1 MDRLKKILIGVDF
14 TDFSNVAMAQAK
26 RLARWSQSDLD
37 VLHVID
43 KQVASDLQK
52 TVADSMAEVE
62 KGLRETAQ
70 ERIQAL
76 FDDDPLER
84 RTQPTG
90 AKAEGQ
96 DERRVH
102 DERRISLNGN
112 VVLGDPFTEVI
123 RRVKKSNAD
132 LLVLGSNG
140 TSDPQRGVGE
150 LAIRCVRKAPCRVLI
165 VREAN
170 ADPFKGVVACAK
182 FSTVTDQVIAQSIQV
197 ARQDQAKLHIVH
209 VYWPPWNTLHY
220 KSPTSSSSP
229 NYQKQYKDS
238 LYAKLKK
245 YIASY
250 LDEKTDLDVSYEL
263 IEGMR
268 PTESIINYVAKSGAD
283 LVVVGR
289 GRRGVQDFLLGTQ
302 AERIIHHTPVAV
314 LVVT

>member
-1 MDRLKKILIGVDF
+1 
-14 TDFSNVAMAQAK
+14 
-26 RLARWSQSDLD
+26 
-37 VLHVID
+37 
-43 KQVASDLQK
+43 
-52 TVADSMAEVE
+52 VE

-76 FDDDPLER
+76 FAGDPLER
-84 RTQPTG
+84 RKPMG
-90 AKAEGQ
+90 ADSGEF
-96 DERRVH
+96 DERREY
-102 DERRISLNGN
+102 DERRISLNSE

-123 RRVKKSNAD
+123 RRVKKSKAD

-165 VREAN
+165 VREAHVE
-170 ADPFKGVVACAK
+170 PFKGVVACAK
-182 FSTVTDQVIAQSIQV
+182 FSNVTDPVIVQSIQV
-197 ARQDQAKLHIVH
+197 ARQDHAKLHIVH

-229 NYQKQYKDS
+229 NFQKQYKDS
-238 LYAKLKK
+238 LYAKLKN

-250 LDEKTDLDVSYEL
+250 KDEIKDLDVTCEL

-268 PTESIINYVAKSGAD
+268 PTESIINYVEKSGAG

-289 GRRGVQDFLLGTQ
+289 GRRGMQDFLLGTQ
-302 AERIIHHTPVAV
+302 AERIIHNSPVAV

>member
-1 MDRLKKILIGVDF
+1 MDRLRKIVIGVDF
-14 TDFSNVAMAQAK
+14 TDFSNVALEQAK
-26 RLARWSQSDLD
+26 RVSRWSQSDLD

-52 TVADSMAEVE
+52 SVADSMAEVE

-70 ERIQAL
+70 KRIQAL
-76 FDDDPLER
+76 FAGDPLER
-84 RTQPTG
+84 RKPFG
-90 AKAEGQ
+90 AEPPDH
-96 DERRVH
+96 DERRVY
-102 DERRISLNGN
+102 DERRISLNGE

-123 RRVKKSNAD
+123 RRVKKSKAD

-165 VREAN
+165 VRQAHAE
-170 ADPFKGVVACAK
+170 PFKGVVACAK
-182 FSTVTDQVIAQSIQV
+182 FSNVTDPVIAQSIQV
-197 ARQDQAKLHIVH
+197 ARQDRAKLHIVH

-229 NYQKQYKDS
+229 NYQKQYMDNLS
-238 LYAKLKK
+238 AKLKNC
-245 YIASY
+245 IAAY
-250 LDEKTDLDVSYEL
+250 KDEITDLDVSYEL

-268 PTESIINYVAKSGAD
+268 PTESIINYVAKSGAG

-302 AERIIHHTPVAV
+302 AERIIHNSPVAV

>member
-1 MDRLKKILIGVDF
+1 MDRLKKIVVGVDF
-14 TDFSNVAMAQAK
+14 TDFSKVALEQAK
-26 RLARWSQSDLD
+26 RVSRWSQSDLD

-52 TVADSMAEVE
+52 TVGDSMAEVE

-76 FDDDPLER
+76 FASDPLER
-84 RTQPTG
+84 RKPMGTDSG
-90 AKAEGQ
+90 EF
-96 DERRVH
+96 DERREY
-102 DERRISLNGN
+102 DERRIALNGK

-123 RRVKKSNAD
+123 RQVKKSKAD

-165 VREAN
+165 VRQAHAE
-170 ADPFKGVVACAK
+170 PFKGVVACAK
-182 FSTVTDQVIAQSIQV
+182 FSSVTDPVIVQSIQV
-197 ARQDQAKLHIVH
+197 ARQDHAKLHIVH

-229 NYQKQYKDS
+229 NFQKQYKDS
-238 LYAKLKK
+238 LYAKLKN

-250 LDEKTDLDVSYEL
+250 KDEIKDLDVTCEL

-268 PTESIINYVAKSGAD
+268 PTESIINYVEKSGAG

-289 GRRGVQDFLLGTQ
+289 GRRGMQDFLLGTQ
-302 AERIIHHTPVAV
+302 AERIIHNSPVAV

>member
-1 MDRLKKILIGVDF
+1 MDRLSRIVIGVDF
-14 TDFSNVAMAQAK
+14 TDFSRVALEQAK

-43 KQVASDLQK
+43 KQVAGDLQK
-52 TVADSMAEVE
+52 SVGDTMSQVE
-62 KGLRETAQ
+62 QGLRETAQ

-76 FDDDPLER
+76 FTGDPLER
-84 RTQPTG
+84 RRQPL
-90 AKAEGQ
+90 KSRPPDQ
-96 DERRVH
+96 QERRVY
-102 DERRISLNGN
+102 DERRISMKAQ
-112 VVLGDPFTEVI
+112 VLVGDPFAEVL
-123 RRVKKSNAD
+123 RQVSKTKAD

-165 VREAN
+165 VRKAH

-182 FSTVTDQVIAQSIQV
+182 FSSVTDPVIAQSIRV
-197 ARQDQAKLHIVH
+197 ARQDHAKLHIVH

-245 YIASY
+245 YIATY
-250 LDEKTDLDVSYEL
+250 QDEITDLDVSYKL

-268 PTESIINYVAKSGAD
+268 PTESIINYIEESGAE

-302 AERIIHHTPVAV
+302 GERIIHHCPVAV